1 MPTINPEVIPSNVKL
16 NVTNMKTI
24 FNGGGKGGAIIPKK
38 GGALARSGSGAL
50 STEKIFPVNDSDAL
64 VKRVAENEKKISLL
78 DFDPL
83 EKRVAANEKKIT
95 LLKNVLKAQKPFG
108 GNEDKLAE
116 INSTLQDIGNALAL
130 DFSNRISEQDAE
142 NKKKKKANEERK
154 RNLKEKSVEGIKGI
168 GKGIKGVAA
177 KVTSPFKNVFDKLIN
192 FVTLL
197 GAGIATNAAITWW
210 QNLDQK
216 WKDRIT
222 GTFNFLAK
230 HWKWIAAGVGV
241 FLLTKVIKKVRQ
253 LWKVIKFVG
262 KGFFKVLNGI
272 RKGAVAAFKGI
283 KSIFK
288 HGVKRAGKRALI
300 KTGMKTSTKVA
311 SKVTSKVATK
321 TATKVATKA
330 TTKAVGKSV
339 LKKIPFIGL
348 GAGLLFA
355 GQRALAGDWTGAG
368 LELAS
373 GAASMVPGVGTG
385 LSIAIDAG
393 TVARDIHRA
402 KNANEVPNLEVD
414 ETKVIVEDLP
424 PVKVPPPEKKV
435 PAPETTEVD
444 FISSI
449 NPLNEY
455 MTLTPALHGIV

>member
-1 MPTINPEVIPSNVKL
+1 VPTINPEVVPSNVKL

-24 FNGGGKGGAIIPKK
+24 FNGGGKGGAIVPKK
-38 GGALARSGSGAL
+38 GGGALARSGGAL
-50 STEKIFPVNDSDAL
+50 SSEKVFQLN
-64 VKRVAENEKKISLL
+64 

-116 INSTLQDIGNALAL
+116 INSTLQDIGNALSL
-130 DFSNRISEQDAE
+130 DFANRITEGKEA
-142 NKKKKKANEERK
+142 NKLRKKENEERK
-154 RNLKEKSVEGIKGI
+154 KNLAEKSVEGIKGA
-168 GKGIKGVAA
+168 GKKLGAGIKGVAA
-177 KVTSPFKNVFDKLIN
+177 SVVSPFKNVFDKLIS

-197 GAGIATNAAITWW
+197 GAGIAGNAAITWW

-230 HWKWIAAGVGV
+230 HWKWLAAGVGV
-241 FLLTKVIKKVRQ
+241 LLLTKVVKKVRQ
-253 LWKVIKFVG
+253 LWKLIKFVG
-262 KGFFKVLNGI
+262 KGFFKVLNGL

-402 KNANEVPNLEVD
+402 NNNPEVPDLAVD
-414 ETKVIVEDLP
+414 ETKVVVEDLP

>member
-1 MPTINPEVIPSNVKL
+1 
-16 NVTNMKTI
+16 MKTI
-24 FNGGGKGGAIIPKK
+24 FGGGGKGGAIVPKK
-38 GGALARSGSGAL
+38 GGAIARSGGAL
-50 STEKIFPVNDSDAL
+50 STEKVFQLN
-64 VKRVAENEKKISLL
+64 

-116 INSTLQDIGNALAL
+116 INSTLQDIGNALSL
-130 DFSNRISEQDAE
+130 DFANRITEGKEA
-142 NKKKKKANEERK
+142 NKLRKKENEERK
-154 RNLKEKSVEGIKGI
+154 KNLAEKSLEGIKGV
-168 GKGIKGVAA
+168 GKGLGAGIKGVAS
-177 KVTSPFKNVFDKLIN
+177 KVVSPFKNVFDKLIS

-197 GAGIATNAAITWW
+197 GAGIAGNAAITFW
-210 QNLDQK
+210 QNLDPK

-253 LWKVIKFVG
+253 LWKVIRFLG
-262 KGFFKVLNGI
+262 KGIVG
-272 RKGAVAAFKGI
+272 AFKAT

-288 HGVKRAGKRALI
+288 HGIKKAGKRAII
-300 KTGMKTSTKVA
+300 KAGGKSIFKSTSKKVA

-330 TTKAVGKSV
+330 TTKAIGKSV

-355 GQRALAGDWTGAG
+355 GQRALAGDFTGAG

-402 KNANEVPNLEVD
+402 KNANEVPDLTVD
-414 ETKVIVEDLP
+414 ETKVVVEDLP
-424 PVKVPPPEKKV
+424 PVKVKPPEKKV
-435 PAPETTEVD
+435 PLPESTEVAY
-444 FISSI
+444 ISSI
-449 NPLNEY
+449 NPFNEY
-455 MTLTPALHGIV
+455 MMLTPALHGIV

>member
-1 MPTINPEVIPSNVKL
+1 
-16 NVTNMKTI
+16 MKTI
-24 FNGGGKGGAIIPKK
+24 FNGGGKGGAIVPKK
-38 GGALARSGSGAL
+38 GGALARSGGAL
-50 STEKIFPVNDSDAL
+50 STEKIFPLN
-64 VKRVAENEKKISLL
+64 

-116 INSTLQDIGNALAL
+116 ISSTLEDIGNALSL
-130 DFSNRISEQDAE
+130 DFANRISEQDAE
-142 NKKKKKANEERK
+142 NKKRKKENEERK
-154 RNLKEKSVEGIKGI
+154 KNLKEKSIEGIKGA
-168 GKGIKGVAA
+168 GKGLGAGIKGVAA
-177 KVTSPFKNVFDKLIN
+177 KVASPFKNVFDKLIS

-197 GAGIATNAAITWW
+197 GAGIAGNAAITWW

-230 HWKWIAAGVGV
+230 HWKWLAAGVGV
-241 FLLTKVIKKVRQ
+241 LLLTKVVKKVRQ
-253 LWKVIKFVG
+253 LWKLIKFVG
-262 KGFFKVLNGI
+262 KGFFKVLNGL

-402 KNANEVPNLEVD
+402 NNNPEVPNLEVD

-424 PVKVPPPEKKV
+424 PVKASIPEKKV
-435 PAPETTEVD
+435 TLPESTEVAY
-444 FISSI
+444 ISSI

>member
-1 MPTINPEVIPSNVKL
+1 VPTINPEVVPSNVKL

-24 FNGGGKGGAIIPKK
+24 FNGGGKGGAIVPKK
-38 GGALARSGSGAL
+38 GGGALARSGGAL
-50 STEKIFPVNDSDAL
+50 SSEKVFQLN
-64 VKRVAENEKKISLL
+64 

-116 INSTLQDIGNALAL
+116 INSTLQDIGNALSL
-130 DFSNRISEQDAE
+130 DFANRITEGKEA
-142 NKKKKKANEERK
+142 NKLRKKENEERK
-154 RNLKEKSVEGIKGI
+154 KNLAEKSVEGIKGA
-168 GKGIKGVAA
+168 GKKLGAGIKGVAA
-177 KVTSPFKNVFDKLIN
+177 SVVSPFKNVFDKLIS

-197 GAGIATNAAITWW
+197 GAGIAGNAAITWW

-230 HWKWIAAGVGV
+230 HWKWLAAGVGV
-241 FLLTKVIKKVRQ
+241 LLLTKVVKKVRQ
-253 LWKVIKFVG
+253 LWKLIKFVG
-262 KGFFKVLNGI
+262 KGFFKVLNGL

-393 TVARDIHRA
+393 TVARDINRA
-402 KNANEVPNLEVD
+402 KNANEVPDLAVD

>member
-1 MPTINPEVIPSNVKL
+1 
-16 NVTNMKTI
+16 MKTI

-38 GGALARSGSGAL
+38 GGALARSGGAL
-50 STEKIFPVNDSDAL
+50 STEKIFPLNDSDAL
-64 VKRVAENEKKISLL
+64 AKRVAENEKKITLL

-130 DFSNRISEQDAE
+130 DFSNRITEGKES
-142 NKKKKKANEERK
+142 NKLRKKENEERN
-154 RNLKEKSVEGIKGI
+154 RSLKEKSIEKIKGVGI
-168 GKGIKGVAA
+168 GIKGVAA
-177 KVTSPFKNVFDKLIN
+177 KVISPFKNIFDKLIS

-197 GAGIATNAAITWW
+197 GAGIAANAAFTFWK
-210 QNLDQK
+210 NLDPV

-222 GTFNFLAK
+222 GVFNFLAK
-230 HWKWIAAGVGV
+230 HWKWLAAGVGV

-253 LWKVIKFVG
+253 LWKVIKFVS
-262 KGFFKVLNGI
+262 KGFFKVLNGL

-393 TVARDIHRA
+393 TVARDINRA

-414 ETKVIVEDLP
+414 ETKVVVEDLP
-424 PVKVPPPEKKV
+424 PVKVKPPEKNV
-435 PAPETTEVD
+435 PLPESTEVA

>member
-1 MPTINPEVIPSNVKL
+1 MPTINPEVVPSNVKL

-24 FNGGGKGGAIIPKK
+24 FNGGGKGGAIVPKK
-38 GGALARSGSGAL
+38 GGGALARSGGAL
-50 STEKIFPVNDSDAL
+50 SSEKVFQLN
-64 VKRVAENEKKISLL
+64 

-83 EKRVAANEKKIT
+83 EKRVAVNEKKIT

-116 INSTLQDIGNALAL
+116 INSTLQDIGNALSL
-130 DFSNRISEQDAE
+130 DFANRITEGKEA
-142 NKKKKKANEERK
+142 NKLRKKENEERK
-154 RNLKEKSVEGIKGI
+154 KNLAEKSVEGIKGA
-168 GKGIKGVAA
+168 GKKLGAGIKGVAA
-177 KVTSPFKNVFDKLIN
+177 SVVSPFKNVFDKLIS

-197 GAGIATNAAITWW
+197 GAGIAGNAAITWW

-230 HWKWIAAGVGV
+230 HWKWLAAGVGV
-241 FLLTKVIKKVRQ
+241 LLLTKVVKKVRQ
-253 LWKVIKFVG
+253 LWKLIKFVG
-262 KGFFKVLNGI
+262 KGFFKVLNGL

-402 KNANEVPNLEVD
+402 NNNPEVPDLAVD
-414 ETKVIVEDLP
+414 ETKVVVEDLP

>member
-1 MPTINPEVIPSNVKL
+1 
-16 NVTNMKTI
+16 MKTI
-24 FNGGGKGGAIIPKK
+24 FNGGGKGGAIVPKK
-38 GGALARSGSGAL
+38 GGALARGGGAL
-50 STEKIFPVNDSDAL
+50 STEKIFPLN
-64 VKRVAENEKKISLL
+64 

-116 INSTLQDIGNALAL
+116 INSTLQDIGNALSL
-130 DFSNRISEQDAE
+130 DFANRISEQDAE
-142 NKKKKKANEERK
+142 NKKRKKENEERK
-154 RNLKEKSVEGIKGI
+154 KSLKEKSIEGIKGA
-168 GKGIKGVAA
+168 GKGLGAGIKGVAS
-177 KVTSPFKNVFDKLIN
+177 KVTSPFKNVFDKLIS

-197 GAGIATNAAITWW
+197 GAGIAGNAAITWW
-210 QNLDQK
+210 QNLDPK
-216 WKDRIT
+216 WKERISN
-222 GTFNFLAK
+222 TFKFLAK

-253 LWKVIKFVG
+253 LWKVIRFLG
-262 KGFFKVLNGI
+262 KGIVG
-272 RKGAVAAFKGI
+272 AFKAT

-288 HGVKRAGKRALI
+288 HGIKKAGKRAII
-300 KTGMKTSTKVA
+300 KAGGKSIFKSTSKKVA

-321 TATKVATKA
+321 TATKVAAKA

-339 LKKIPFIGL
+339 LKKIPFVGL

-373 GAASMVPGVGTG
+373 GAASMVPGVGTA
-385 LSIAIDAG
+385 LSVAIDAG

-402 KNANEVPNLEVD
+402 NNNPEVPNLEVD
-414 ETKVIVEDLP
+414 ETKVVVEDLP
-424 PVKVPPPEKKV
+424 PVKAPIPEKKV
-435 PAPETTEVD
+435 PLPESTEVAY
-444 FISSI
+444 ISSI

>member
-1 MPTINPEVIPSNVKL
+1 MVLGVDISTSI
-16 NVTNMKTI
+16 TG
-24 FNGGGKGGAIIPKK
+24 FAIVADDQI
-38 GGALARSGSGAL
+38 
-50 STEKIFPVNDSDAL
+50 VYYDSIDL
-64 VKRVAENEKKISLL
+64 
-78 DFDPL
+78 
-83 EKRVAANEKKIT
+83 
-95 LLKNVLKAQKPFG
+95 
-108 GNEDKLAE
+108 
-116 INSTLQDIGNALAL
+116 
-130 DFSNRISEQDAE
+130 
-142 NKKKKKANEERK
+142 RK
-154 RNLKEKSVEGIKGI
+154 
-168 GKGIKGVAA
+168 
-177 KVTSPFKNVFDKLIN
+177 FKNVFDKLIS

-197 GAGIATNAAITWW
+197 GAGIAANASITWW
-210 QNLDQK
+210 QNLDPK

-230 HWKWIAAGVGV
+230 HWKWLAAGVGV
-241 FLLTKVIKKVRQ
+241 LLLTKVVKKVRQ
-253 LWKVIKFVG
+253 LWKLIKFVG
-262 KGFFKVLNGI
+262 KGFFKVLNGL
-272 RKGAVAAFKGI
+272 RKGAVAAFKGL

-288 HGVKRAGKRALI
+288 HGIKKAGKRAII
-300 KTGMKTSTKVA
+300 KAGGKSIFKSTSKKVA

-414 ETKVIVEDLP
+414 ETKVVVEDLP
-424 PVKVPPPEKKV
+424 PVKVKPPEKKF
-435 PAPETTEVD
+435 PLPESTEVD

>member
-1 MPTINPEVIPSNVKL
+1 
-16 NVTNMKTI
+16 MKTI
-24 FNGGGKGGAIIPKK
+24 FNGGGKGGAIVPKK
-38 GGALARSGSGAL
+38 GGGALARSGGAL
-50 STEKIFPVNDSDAL
+50 SSEKVFQLN
-64 VKRVAENEKKISLL
+64 

-116 INSTLQDIGNALAL
+116 INSTLQDIGNALSL
-130 DFSNRISEQDAE
+130 DFANRITEGKEA
-142 NKKKKKANEERK
+142 NKLRKKENEERK
-154 RNLKEKSVEGIKGI
+154 KNLAEKSVEGIKGA
-168 GKGIKGVAA
+168 GKKLGAGIKGVAA
-177 KVTSPFKNVFDKLIN
+177 SVVSPFKNVFDKLIS

-197 GAGIATNAAITWW
+197 GAGIAGNAAITWW

-230 HWKWIAAGVGV
+230 HWKWLAAGVGV
-241 FLLTKVIKKVRQ
+241 LLLTKVVKKVRQ
-253 LWKVIKFVG
+253 LWKLIKFVG
-262 KGFFKVLNGI
+262 KGFFKVLNGL

-402 KNANEVPNLEVD
+402 NNNPEVPDLAVD
-414 ETKVIVEDLP
+414 ETKVVVEDLP

>member
-1 MPTINPEVIPSNVKL
+1 
-16 NVTNMKTI
+16 MKTI
-24 FNGGGKGGAIIPKK
+24 FNGGGKGGAIVPKK
-38 GGALARSGSGAL
+38 GGSLVRSGGAL
-50 STEKIFPVNDSDAL
+50 STEKIFPLN
-64 VKRVAENEKKISLL
+64 

-116 INSTLQDIGNALAL
+116 ISSTLEDIGNALSL
-130 DFSNRISEQDAE
+130 DFANRISEQDAE
-142 NKKKKKANEERK
+142 NKKRKKENEERK
-154 RNLKEKSVEGIKGI
+154 KNLKEKSIEGIKGA
-168 GKGIKGVAA
+168 GKGLGVGIKGVAA
-177 KVTSPFKNVFDKLIN
+177 KVASPFKNVFDRLIS

-197 GAGIATNAAITWW
+197 GAGIAGNAAITWW
-210 QNLDQK
+210 QNLDPK

-253 LWKVIKFVG
+253 LWKVIRFLG
-262 KGFFKVLNGI
+262 KGIVG
-272 RKGAVAAFKGI
+272 AFKAT

-288 HGVKRAGKRALI
+288 HGIKKAGKRAII
-300 KTGMKTSTKVA
+300 KAGGKSIFKSTSKKVA

-402 KNANEVPNLEVD
+402 NNNPEVPDLAVD
-414 ETKVIVEDLP
+414 ETKVVVEDLP

>member
-1 MPTINPEVIPSNVKL
+1 
-16 NVTNMKTI
+16 MKTI

-38 GGALARSGSGAL
+38 GGALARSGGAL
-50 STEKIFPVNDSDAL
+50 STEKIFPLNDSDAL
-64 VKRVAENEKKISLL
+64 AKRVAENEKKITLL

-130 DFSNRISEQDAE
+130 DFSNRITEGKEE
-142 NKKKKKANEERK
+142 NKLRKKENEERN
-154 RNLKEKSVEGIKGI
+154 RSLKEKSIEGLKGI
-168 GKGIKGVAA
+168 GKGLGKGIKGVAA

-197 GAGIATNAAITWW
+197 GAGIAANAAFTFWK
-210 QNLDQK
+210 NLDPV

-222 GTFNFLAK
+222 GAFNFLAK
-230 HWKWIAAGVGV
+230 HWKWLAAGVGV
-241 FLLTKVIKKVRQ
+241 FLLAKVVKKVRQ
-253 LWKVIKFVG
+253 LWKVIKFVS
-262 KGFFKVLNGI
+262 KGFFKVLNGL

-330 TTKAVGKSV
+330 TTKAIGKSV

-393 TVARDIHRA
+393 TVARDINRA
-402 KNANEVPNLEVD
+402 KTANEVPNLEVD

-424 PVKVPPPEKKV
+424 PVKASIPEKKV

>member
-1 MPTINPEVIPSNVKL
+1 
-16 NVTNMKTI
+16 MKTI
-24 FNGGGKGGAIIPKK
+24 FNGGGKGGAIVPKK
-38 GGALARSGSGAL
+38 GGGALARSGGAL
-50 STEKIFPVNDSDAL
+50 SSEKVFQLN
-64 VKRVAENEKKISLL
+64 

-116 INSTLQDIGNALAL
+116 INSTLQDIGNALSL
-130 DFSNRISEQDAE
+130 DFANRITEGKEA
-142 NKKKKKANEERK
+142 NKLRKKENEERK
-154 RNLKEKSVEGIKGI
+154 KNLAEKSLEGIKGV
-168 GKGIKGVAA
+168 GKGLGAGIKGVAA
-177 KVTSPFKNVFDKLIN
+177 SVVSPFKNVFDKLIS

-197 GAGIATNAAITWW
+197 GAGIAGNAAVTFW
-210 QNLDQK
+210 QNLDSK
-216 WKDRIT
+216 WKDRIS
-222 GTFNFLAK
+222 GAFSFLAK
-230 HWKWIAAGVGV
+230 HWKWLAAGAGIL
-241 FLLTKVIKKVRQ
+241 LLTSVVGKVRQ
-253 LWKVIKFVG
+253 LWKLIKFVS

-330 TTKAVGKSV
+330 TTKAIGKSV

-355 GQRALAGDWTGAG
+355 GQRAMAGDFTGAG

-393 TVARDIHRA
+393 TVARDINRA

-424 PVKVPPPEKKV
+424 PVKASIPEKKV
-435 PAPETTEVD
+435 PAPESTEVD

>member
-1 MPTINPEVIPSNVKL
+1 MPTIKPEVVPSNVKL

-24 FNGGGKGGAIIPKK
+24 FNGGGKGGAIVPKK
-38 GGALARSGSGAL
+38 GGALARSGGAL
-50 STEKIFPVNDSDAL
+50 SSEKVFQLN
-64 VKRVAENEKKISLL
+64 

-116 INSTLQDIGNALAL
+116 ISSTLEDIGNALAL
-130 DFSNRISEQDAE
+130 DFSNRISEQNAE
-142 NKKKKKANEERK
+142 NKLKKKENEERK
-154 RNLKEKSVEGIKGI
+154 KNLAEKSLEGIKGV
-168 GKGIKGVAA
+168 GKGLGAGIKGVASS
-177 KVTSPFKNVFDKLIN
+177 VVSPFKSVFDKLLS
-192 FVTLL
+192 FVTIL
-197 GAGIATNAAITWW
+197 GAGIVGNAAITWW

-216 WKDRIT
+216 WKDRISN
-222 GTFNFLAK
+222 TFNFLAK
-230 HWKWIAAGVGV
+230 HWKWLAAGVGV
-241 FLLTKVIKKVRQ
+241 LLLTKVIKKVRQ
-253 LWKVIKFVG
+253 LWKVIKFVS
-262 KGFFKVLNGI
+262 KGFFKVLNGL

-321 TATKVATKA
+321 TATKVAAKA

-355 GQRALAGDWTGAG
+355 GQRAMAGDWTGAG

-402 KNANEVPNLEVD
+402 NNNPEVPNLEVD
-414 ETKVIVEDLP
+414 ETKVVVEDLP
-424 PVKVPPPEKKV
+424 PVKASIPEKKV
-435 PAPETTEVD
+435 TLPESTED
-444 FISSI
+444 AYISSI

-455 MTLTPALHGIV
+455 MSLTPALHGIV

>member
-1 MPTINPEVIPSNVKL
+1 
-16 NVTNMKTI
+16 MKTI
-24 FNGGGKGGAIIPKK
+24 FNGGGKGGAIVPKK
-38 GGALARSGSGAL
+38 GGALARGGGAL
-50 STEKIFPVNDSDAL
+50 STEKVFQLN
-64 VKRVAENEKKISLL
+64 

-95 LLKNVLKAQKPFG
+95 LLKNILKAQKPFG

-130 DFSNRISEQDAE
+130 DFSNRISEQDEE
-142 NKKKKKANEERK
+142 NKRRKKENEERK
-154 RNLKEKSVEGIKGI
+154 KNLKEKSIEGIKGA
-168 GKGIKGVAA
+168 GKKVGAGIKGVAA
-177 KVTSPFKNVFDKLIN
+177 SVVSPFAGIFDKLIS

-197 GAGIATNAAITWW
+197 GGGIAANASIAWW
-210 QNLDQK
+210 KNLDPK
-216 WKDRIT
+216 WKDRISN
-222 GTFNFLAK
+222 TFNFLAK
-230 HWKWIAAGVGV
+230 HWKWLAAGAGIL
-241 FLLTKVIKKVRQ
+241 LLTSVVGKIRQ
-253 LWKVIKFVG
+253 VWKLVKFVG
-262 KGFFKVLNGI
+262 KGFFKVLNGL

-288 HGVKRAGKRALI
+288 HGVKRAGNRALI

-424 PVKVPPPEKKV
+424 PVKVPIPEKKV
-435 PAPETTEVD
+435 PAPETTEVA

>member
-1 MPTINPEVIPSNVKL
+1 MPTINPEVVPSNVKL

-24 FNGGGKGGAIIPKK
+24 FNGGGKGGAIVPKK
-38 GGALARSGSGAL
+38 GGGALARSGGAL
-50 STEKIFPVNDSDAL
+50 SSEKVFQLN
-64 VKRVAENEKKISLL
+64 

-116 INSTLQDIGNALAL
+116 INSTLQDIGNALSL
-130 DFSNRISEQDAE
+130 DFANRITEGKEA
-142 NKKKKKANEERK
+142 NKLRKKENEERK
-154 RNLKEKSVEGIKGI
+154 KNLAEKSVEGIKGA
-168 GKGIKGVAA
+168 GKKLGAGIKGVAA
-177 KVTSPFKNVFDKLIN
+177 SVVSPFKNVFDKLIS

-197 GAGIATNAAITWW
+197 GAGIAGNAAITWW

-230 HWKWIAAGVGV
+230 HWKWLAAGVGV
-241 FLLTKVIKKVRQ
+241 LLLTKVVKKVRQ
-253 LWKVIKFVG
+253 LWKLIKFVG
-262 KGFFKVLNGI
+262 KGFFKVLNGL

-402 KNANEVPNLEVD
+402 NNNPEVPDLAVD
-414 ETKVIVEDLP
+414 ETKVVVEDLP

>member
-1 MPTINPEVIPSNVKL
+1 MPTINPEVLPSNVKL

-24 FNGGGKGGAIIPKK
+24 FGGGKGGAIIPKK
-38 GGALARSGSGAL
+38 GGALARSGGAL
-50 STEKIFPVNDSDAL
+50 SSEKVFQLN
-64 VKRVAENEKKISLL
+64 

-116 INSTLQDIGNALAL
+116 INSTLQDIGNALSL
-130 DFSNRISEQDAE
+130 DFANRITEGKEA
-142 NKKKKKANEERK
+142 NKLRKKENEERK
-154 RNLKEKSVEGIKGI
+154 KNLAEKSLEGIKGV
-168 GKGIKGVAA
+168 GKGLGAGIKGVAA
-177 KVTSPFKNVFDKLIN
+177 SVVSPFKNVFDKLIS

-197 GAGIATNAAITWW
+197 GAGIAGNAAVTFW
-210 QNLDQK
+210 QNLDSK
-216 WKDRIT
+216 WKDRIS
-222 GTFNFLAK
+222 GAFSFLAK
-230 HWKWIAAGVGV
+230 HWKWLAAGAGIL
-241 FLLTKVIKKVRQ
+241 LLTSVVGKVRQ
-253 LWKVIKFVG
+253 LWKLIKFVS

-321 TATKVATKA
+321 TATKVAAKGATKA
-330 TTKAVGKSV
+330 IGKSV

-393 TVARDIHRA
+393 TVARDINRA

-424 PVKVPPPEKKV
+424 PVKASIPEKKV

>member
-1 MPTINPEVIPSNVKL
+1 VPTINPEVLPSNVKL

-24 FNGGGKGGAIIPKK
+24 FGGGGKGGAIVPKK
-38 GGALARSGSGAL
+38 GGAIARSGGAL
-50 STEKIFPVNDSDAL
+50 STEKVFQLN
-64 VKRVAENEKKISLL
+64 

-116 INSTLQDIGNALAL
+116 INSTLQDIGNALSL
-130 DFSNRISEQDAE
+130 DFANRITEGKEA
-142 NKKKKKANEERK
+142 NKLRKKENEERK
-154 RNLKEKSVEGIKGI
+154 KNLAEKSLEGIKGV
-168 GKGIKGVAA
+168 GKGLGAGIKGVAS
-177 KVTSPFKNVFDKLIN
+177 KVVSPFKNVFDKLIS

-197 GAGIATNAAITWW
+197 GAGIAGNAAITFW
-210 QNLDQK
+210 QNLDPK

-253 LWKVIKFVG
+253 LWKVIRFLG
-262 KGFFKVLNGI
+262 KGIVG
-272 RKGAVAAFKGI
+272 AFKAT

-288 HGVKRAGKRALI
+288 HGIKKAGKRAII
-300 KTGMKTSTKVA
+300 KAGGKSIFKSTSKKVA

-330 TTKAVGKSV
+330 TTKAIGKSV

-355 GQRALAGDWTGAG
+355 GQRALAGDFTGAG

-402 KNANEVPNLEVD
+402 KNANEVPDLTVD
-414 ETKVIVEDLP
+414 ETKVVVEDLP
-424 PVKVPPPEKKV
+424 PVKVKPPEKKV
-435 PAPETTEVD
+435 PAPESTEVAY
-444 FISSI
+444 ISSI
-449 NPLNEY
+449 NPFNEY
-455 MTLTPALHGIV
+455 MMLTPALHGIV

>member
-1 MPTINPEVIPSNVKL
+1 
-16 NVTNMKTI
+16 MKTI
-24 FNGGGKGGAIIPKK
+24 FGGGGKGGAIVPKK
-38 GGALARSGSGAL
+38 GGAIARSGGAL
-50 STEKIFPVNDSDAL
+50 STEKVFQLN
-64 VKRVAENEKKISLL
+64 

-116 INSTLQDIGNALAL
+116 INSTLQDIGNALSL
-130 DFSNRISEQDAE
+130 DFANRITEGKEA
-142 NKKKKKANEERK
+142 NKLRKKENEERK
-154 RNLKEKSVEGIKGI
+154 KNLAEKSLEGIKGV
-168 GKGIKGVAA
+168 GKGLGAGIKGVAS
-177 KVTSPFKNVFDKLIN
+177 KVVSPFKNVFDKLIS

-197 GAGIATNAAITWW
+197 GAGIAGNAAITFW
-210 QNLDQK
+210 QNLDPK

-253 LWKVIKFVG
+253 LWKVIRFLG
-262 KGFFKVLNGI
+262 KGIVG
-272 RKGAVAAFKGI
+272 AFKAT

-288 HGVKRAGKRALI
+288 HGIKKAGKRAII
-300 KTGMKTSTKVA
+300 KAGGKSIFKSTSKKVA

-330 TTKAVGKSV
+330 TTKAIGKSV

-355 GQRALAGDWTGAG
+355 GQRALAGDFTGAG

-402 KNANEVPNLEVD
+402 KNANEVPDLTVD
-414 ETKVIVEDLP
+414 ETKVVVEDLP
-424 PVKVPPPEKKV
+424 PVKVKPPEKKV
-435 PAPETTEVD
+435 PAPESTEVAY
-444 FISSI
+444 ISSI
-449 NPLNEY
+449 NPFNEY
-455 MTLTPALHGIV
+455 MMLTPALHGIV

>member
-1 MPTINPEVIPSNVKL
+1 
-16 NVTNMKTI
+16 MKTI
-24 FNGGGKGGAIIPKK
+24 FGGGKGGAIIPKK
-38 GGALARSGSGAL
+38 GGALARSGGAL
-50 STEKIFPVNDSDAL
+50 SSEKVFQLN
-64 VKRVAENEKKISLL
+64 

-116 INSTLQDIGNALAL
+116 INSTLQDIGNALSL
-130 DFSNRISEQDAE
+130 DFANRITEGKEA
-142 NKKKKKANEERK
+142 NKLRKKENEERK
-154 RNLKEKSVEGIKGI
+154 KNLAEKSLEGIKGV
-168 GKGIKGVAA
+168 GKGLGAGIKGVAA
-177 KVTSPFKNVFDKLIN
+177 SVVSPFKNVFDKLIS

-197 GAGIATNAAITWW
+197 GAGIAGNAAVTFW
-210 QNLDQK
+210 QNLDSK
-216 WKDRIT
+216 WKDRIS
-222 GTFNFLAK
+222 GAFSFLAK
-230 HWKWIAAGVGV
+230 HWKWLAAGAGIL
-241 FLLTKVIKKVRQ
+241 LLTSVVGKVRQ
-253 LWKVIKFVG
+253 LWKLIKFVS

-321 TATKVATKA
+321 TATKVAAKGATKA
-330 TTKAVGKSV
+330 IGKSV

-355 GQRALAGDWTGAG
+355 GQRAMAGDWTGAG

-402 KNANEVPNLEVD
+402 NNNPEVPNLEVD
-414 ETKVIVEDLP
+414 ETKVVVEDLP
-424 PVKVPPPEKKV
+424 PVKASIPEKKV
-435 PAPETTEVD
+435 PLPESTEVAY
-444 FISSI
+444 ISSI

>member
-1 MPTINPEVIPSNVKL
+1 
-16 NVTNMKTI
+16 MKTI
-24 FNGGGKGGAIIPKK
+24 FNGGGKGGAIVPKK
-38 GGALARSGSGAL
+38 GGALARGGGAL
-50 STEKIFPVNDSDAL
+50 STEKVFQLN
-64 VKRVAENEKKISLL
+64 

-116 INSTLQDIGNALAL
+116 INSTLQDIGNALSL
-130 DFSNRISEQDAE
+130 DFANRISEQDAE
-142 NKKKKKANEERK
+142 NKKRKKENEERK
-154 RNLKEKSVEGIKGI
+154 KNLKEKSIEGIKGA
-168 GKGIKGVAA
+168 GKGLGAGIKGVAA
-177 KVTSPFKNVFDKLIN
+177 KVASPFKNVFDKLIS

-197 GAGIATNAAITWW
+197 GAGIAGNAAITWW
-210 QNLDQK
+210 QNLDPK

-253 LWKVIKFVG
+253 LWKVIKFVS
-262 KGFFKVLNGI
+262 KGFFKVLNGL
-272 RKGAVAAFKGI
+272 RKGAVAAFKGL

-288 HGVKRAGKRALI
+288 HGIKKAGKRAII
-300 KTGMKTSTKVA
+300 KAGGKSIFKSTSKKVA

-414 ETKVIVEDLP
+414 ETKVVVEDLP
-424 PVKVPPPEKKV
+424 PVKAPIPEKKV
-435 PAPETTEVD
+435 PLPESTEVAY
-444 FISSI
+444 ISSI

-455 MTLTPALHGIV
+455 MSLTPALHGIV

>member
-1 MPTINPEVIPSNVKL
+1 VPTINPEVLPSNVKL

-24 FNGGGKGGAIIPKK
+24 FGGGGKGGAIVPKK
-38 GGALARSGSGAL
+38 GGAIARSGGAL
-50 STEKIFPVNDSDAL
+50 STEKVFQLN
-64 VKRVAENEKKISLL
+64 

-116 INSTLQDIGNALAL
+116 INSTLQDIGNALSL
-130 DFSNRISEQDAE
+130 DFANRITEGKEA
-142 NKKKKKANEERK
+142 NKLRKKENEERK
-154 RNLKEKSVEGIKGI
+154 KNLAEKSLEGIKGV
-168 GKGIKGVAA
+168 GKGLGAGIKGVASS
-177 KVTSPFKNVFDKLIN
+177 VVSPFKNVFDKLIS

-197 GAGIATNAAITWW
+197 GAGIAGNAAVTFW
-210 QNLDQK
+210 QNLDPK

-253 LWKVIKFVG
+253 LWKVIKFVS
-262 KGFFKVLNGI
+262 KGFFKVLNGL

-288 HGVKRAGKRALI
+288 HGAKRAGKRALI

-330 TTKAVGKSV
+330 TTKAIGKSV

-355 GQRALAGDWTGAG
+355 GQRALAGDFTGAG

-402 KNANEVPNLEVD
+402 KNANEVPDLTVD
-414 ETKVIVEDLP
+414 ETKVVVEDLP
-424 PVKVPPPEKKV
+424 PVKVKPPEKKV
-435 PAPETTEVD
+435 PAPESTEVAY
-444 FISSI
+444 ISSI
-449 NPLNEY
+449 NPFNEY
-455 MTLTPALHGIV
+455 MMLTPALHGIV

>member
-1 MPTINPEVIPSNVKL
+1 MPTINPEVVPSNVKL
-16 NVTNMKTI
+16 NITNMKTI
-24 FNGGGKGGAIIPKK
+24 FNGGGKGGAIVPKK
-38 GGALARSGSGAL
+38 GGALARSGGAL
-50 STEKIFPVNDSDAL
+50 SSEKVFQLN
-64 VKRVAENEKKISLL
+64 

-116 INSTLQDIGNALAL
+116 INSTLQDIGNALSL
-130 DFSNRISEQDAE
+130 DFANRITEGKEA
-142 NKKKKKANEERK
+142 NKLRKKENEERK
-154 RNLKEKSVEGIKGI
+154 KNLAEKSVEGIKGA
-168 GKGIKGVAA
+168 GKKLGAGIKGVAA
-177 KVTSPFKNVFDKLIN
+177 SVVSPFKNVFDKLIS

-197 GAGIATNAAITWW
+197 GAGIAGNAAITWW
-210 QNLDQK
+210 QNLDSK

-241 FLLTKVIKKVRQ
+241 LLLTKVVKKVRQ
-253 LWKVIKFVG
+253 LWKLIKFVG
-262 KGFFKVLNGI
+262 KGFFKVLNGL

-424 PVKVPPPEKKV
+424 PIKASIPEKKV
-435 PAPETTEVD
+435 PLPESTEVAY
-444 FISSI
+444 ISSI

>member
-1 MPTINPEVIPSNVKL
+1 
-16 NVTNMKTI
+16 MKTI
-24 FNGGGKGGAIIPKK
+24 FGGGKGGAIIPKK
-38 GGALARSGSGAL
+38 GGALARSGGAL
-50 STEKIFPVNDSDAL
+50 SSEKVFQLN
-64 VKRVAENEKKISLL
+64 

-116 INSTLQDIGNALAL
+116 INSTLQDIGNALSL
-130 DFSNRISEQDAE
+130 DFANRITEGKEA
-142 NKKKKKANEERK
+142 NKLRKKENEERK
-154 RNLKEKSVEGIKGI
+154 KNLAEKSVEGIKGA
-168 GKGIKGVAA
+168 GKKLGAGIKGVAA
-177 KVTSPFKNVFDKLIN
+177 SVVSPFKNVFDKLIS

-197 GAGIATNAAITWW
+197 GAGIAGNAAITWW

-230 HWKWIAAGVGV
+230 HWKWLAAGVGV

-253 LWKVIKFVG
+253 LWKVIKFVS
-262 KGFFKVLNGI
+262 KGFFKVLNGL

-321 TATKVATKA
+321 TATKVAAKA

-393 TVARDIHRA
+393 TVARDINRA

-414 ETKVIVEDLP
+414 ETKVVVEDLP

>member
-1 MPTINPEVIPSNVKL
+1 
-16 NVTNMKTI
+16 MKTI

-38 GGALARSGSGAL
+38 GGALARSGGAL
-50 STEKIFPVNDSDAL
+50 STEKIFELN
-64 VKRVAENEKKISLL
+64 

-83 EKRVAANEKKIT
+83 EKRVAVNEKKIT

-116 INSTLQDIGNALAL
+116 INSTLQDIGNALSL
-130 DFSNRISEQDAE
+130 DFANRITEGKEA
-142 NKKKKKANEERK
+142 NKLRKKENEERK
-154 RNLKEKSVEGIKGI
+154 KNLAEKSLEGIKGA
-168 GKGIKGVAA
+168 GKKLGAGIKGVASS
-177 KVTSPFKNVFDKLIN
+177 VVSPFKNVFDKLIS

-197 GAGIATNAAITWW
+197 GAGIAGNAAITWW
-210 QNLDQK
+210 QNLDQT
-216 WKDRIT
+216 WKDRISN
-222 GTFNFLAK
+222 TFNFLAK
-230 HWKWIAAGVGV
+230 HWKWLAAGVGV

-253 LWKVIKFVG
+253 LWKVIKFVS
-262 KGFFKVLNGI
+262 KGFFKVLNGL

-355 GQRALAGDWTGAG
+355 GQRAMAGDWTGAG

-402 KNANEVPNLEVD
+402 NNNPEVPNLEVD
-414 ETKVIVEDLP
+414 ETKVVVEDLP
-424 PVKVPPPEKKV
+424 PVKASIPEKKV
-435 PAPETTEVD
+435 PLPESTEVA

>member
-1 MPTINPEVIPSNVKL
+1 
-16 NVTNMKTI
+16 MKTI
-24 FNGGGKGGAIIPKK
+24 FNGGGKGGAIVPKK
-38 GGALARSGSGAL
+38 GGGALARSGGAL
-50 STEKIFPVNDSDAL
+50 SSEKVFQLN
-64 VKRVAENEKKISLL
+64 

-116 INSTLQDIGNALAL
+116 INSTLQDIGNALSL
-130 DFSNRISEQDAE
+130 DFANRITEGKEA
-142 NKKKKKANEERK
+142 NKLRKKENEERK
-154 RNLKEKSVEGIKGI
+154 KNLAEKSVEGIKGA
-168 GKGIKGVAA
+168 GKKLGAGIKGVAA
-177 KVTSPFKNVFDKLIN
+177 SVVSPFKNVFDKLIS

-197 GAGIATNAAITWW
+197 GAGIAGNAAITWW

-230 HWKWIAAGVGV
+230 HWKWLAAGVGV
-241 FLLTKVIKKVRQ
+241 LLLTKVVKKVRQ
-253 LWKVIKFVG
+253 LWKLIKFVG
-262 KGFFKVLNGI
+262 KGFFKVLNGL

-393 TVARDIHRA
+393 TVARDINRA
-402 KNANEVPNLEVD
+402 KNANEVPDLAVD

>member
-1 MPTINPEVIPSNVKL
+1 VPTINPEVLPSNVKL

-24 FNGGGKGGAIIPKK
+24 FGGGGKGGAIVPKK
-38 GGALARSGSGAL
+38 GGAIARSGGAL
-50 STEKIFPVNDSDAL
+50 STEKVFQLN
-64 VKRVAENEKKISLL
+64 

-116 INSTLQDIGNALAL
+116 INSTIQDIGNALSL
-130 DFSNRISEQDAE
+130 DFANRISEQDAE
-142 NKKKKKANEERK
+142 NKLKKKENEERK
-154 RNLKEKSVEGIKGI
+154 KNLAEKSLEGIKGA
-168 GKGIKGVAA
+168 GKGLGAGIKGVAA
-177 KVTSPFKNVFDKLIN
+177 SVVSPFKNVFDRLIS

-197 GAGIATNAAITWW
+197 GAGIAGNAAVTFW
-210 QNLDQK
+210 QNLDPA
-216 WKDRIT
+216 WKDRIS
-222 GTFNFLAK
+222 GAFSFLAK
-230 HWKWIAAGVGV
+230 HWKWLAAGAGI
-241 FLLTKVIKKVRQ
+241 FLLSKVVKKVRQ
-253 LWKVIKFVG
+253 LFKVIRG
-262 KGFFKVLNGI
+262 LG
-272 RKGAVAAFKGI
+272 KGAVAAFKGL

-288 HGVKRAGKRALI
+288 HGIKKAGKRAII
-300 KTGMKTSTKVA
+300 KAGGKSIFKSTSKKVA

-321 TATKVATKA
+321 TATKVAAKGATKA
-330 TTKAVGKSV
+330 IGKSV

-355 GQRALAGDWTGAG
+355 GQRALAGDFTGAG

-393 TVARDIHRA
+393 TVARDINRA
-402 KNANEVPNLEVD
+402 KNANEVPDLTVD
-414 ETKVIVEDLP
+414 ETKVVVEDLP
-424 PVKVPPPEKKV
+424 PVKVKPPEKKV
-435 PAPETTEVD
+435 PAPESTEVT

>member
-1 MPTINPEVIPSNVKL
+1 
-16 NVTNMKTI
+16 MKTI
-24 FNGGGKGGAIIPKK
+24 FNGGGKGGAIVPKK
-38 GGALARSGSGAL
+38 GGGALARSGGAL
-50 STEKIFPVNDSDAL
+50 SSEKVFQLN
-64 VKRVAENEKKISLL
+64 

-116 INSTLQDIGNALAL
+116 INSTLQDIGNALSL
-130 DFSNRISEQDAE
+130 DFANRITEGKEA
-142 NKKKKKANEERK
+142 NKLRKKENEERK
-154 RNLKEKSVEGIKGI
+154 KNLAEKSVEGIKGA
-168 GKGIKGVAA
+168 GKKLGAGIKGVAA
-177 KVTSPFKNVFDKLIN
+177 SVVSPFKNVFDKLIS

-197 GAGIATNAAITWW
+197 GAGIAGNAAITWW

-230 HWKWIAAGVGV
+230 HWKWLAAGVGV
-241 FLLTKVIKKVRQ
+241 LLLTKVVKKVRQ
-253 LWKVIKFVG
+253 LWKLIKFVG
-262 KGFFKVLNGI
+262 KGFFKVLNGL

-321 TATKVATKA
+321 TATKVAAKA

-402 KNANEVPNLEVD
+402 NNNPEVPDLAVD
-414 ETKVIVEDLP
+414 ETKVVVEDLP

>member
-1 MPTINPEVIPSNVKL
+1 
-16 NVTNMKTI
+16 MKTI
-24 FNGGGKGGAIIPKK
+24 FNGGGKGGAIVPKK
-38 GGALARSGSGAL
+38 GGGALARSGGAL
-50 STEKIFPVNDSDAL
+50 SSEKVFQLN
-64 VKRVAENEKKISLL
+64 

-116 INSTLQDIGNALAL
+116 INSTLQDIGNALSL
-130 DFSNRISEQDAE
+130 DFANRITEGKEA
-142 NKKKKKANEERK
+142 NKLRKKENEERK
-154 RNLKEKSVEGIKGI
+154 KNLAEKSVEGIKGA
-168 GKGIKGVAA
+168 GKKLGAGIKGVAA
-177 KVTSPFKNVFDKLIN
+177 SVVSPFKNVFDKLIS

-197 GAGIATNAAITWW
+197 GAGIAGNAAITWW

-230 HWKWIAAGVGV
+230 HWKWLAAGVGV
-241 FLLTKVIKKVRQ
+241 LLLTKVVKKVRQ
-253 LWKVIKFVG
+253 LWKLIKFVG
-262 KGFFKVLNGI
+262 KGFFKVLNGL

-393 TVARDIHRA
+393 TVARDINRA

-414 ETKVIVEDLP
+414 ETKVVVEDLP
-424 PVKVPPPEKKV
+424 PVKASVPEKKV
-435 PAPETTEVD
+435 PLPESTEVAY
-444 FISSI
+444 ISSI

>member
-1 MPTINPEVIPSNVKL
+1 
-16 NVTNMKTI
+16 MKTI
-24 FNGGGKGGAIIPKK
+24 FGGGGKGGAIVPKK
-38 GGALARSGSGAL
+38 GGAIARSGGAL
-50 STEKIFPVNDSDAL
+50 STEKVFQLN
-64 VKRVAENEKKISLL
+64 

-116 INSTLQDIGNALAL
+116 INSTLQDIGNALSL
-130 DFSNRISEQDAE
+130 DFANRISEQDAE
-142 NKKKKKANEERK
+142 NKLKKKENEERK
-154 RNLKEKSVEGIKGI
+154 KNLAEKSLEGIKGA
-168 GKGIKGVAA
+168 GKKLGAGIKGVAA
-177 KVTSPFKNVFDKLIN
+177 SVVSPFKNVFDKLIS

-197 GAGIATNAAITWW
+197 GAGIAGNAAVTFW
-210 QNLDQK
+210 QNLDPA
-216 WKDRIT
+216 WKDRIS
-222 GTFNFLAK
+222 GAFSFLAK
-230 HWKWIAAGVGV
+230 HWKWLAAGAGI
-241 FLLTKVIKKVRQ
+241 FLLSKVVKKVRQ
-253 LWKVIKFVG
+253 LWKVIKFVS
-262 KGFFKVLNGI
+262 KGFFKVLNGL

-288 HGVKRAGKRALI
+288 HGVKRAGKRAII
-300 KTGMKTSTKVA
+300 KAGGKSIFKSTSKKVA

-321 TATKVATKA
+321 TATKVAAKGATKA
-330 TTKAVGKSV
+330 IGKSV

-355 GQRALAGDWTGAG
+355 GQRALAGDFTGAG

-393 TVARDIHRA
+393 TVARDINRA
-402 KNANEVPNLEVD
+402 KNANEVPDLAID
-414 ETKVIVEDLP
+414 ETKVVVEDLP
-424 PVKVPPPEKKV
+424 PVKASIPEKKV
-435 PAPETTEVD
+435 PAPESTEVA

>member
-1 MPTINPEVIPSNVKL
+1 VPTINPEVVPSNVKL

-24 FNGGGKGGAIIPKK
+24 FNGGGKGGAIVPKK
-38 GGALARSGSGAL
+38 GGALARSGGAL
-50 STEKIFPVNDSDAL
+50 STEKIFPLN
-64 VKRVAENEKKISLL
+64 

-116 INSTLQDIGNALAL
+116 ISSTLEDIGNALSL
-130 DFSNRISEQDAE
+130 DFANRISEQDAE
-142 NKKKKKANEERK
+142 NKKRKKENEERK
-154 RNLKEKSVEGIKGI
+154 KNLKEKSIEGIKGA
-168 GKGIKGVAA
+168 GKGLGAGIKGVAA
-177 KVTSPFKNVFDKLIN
+177 KVASPFKNVFDKLIS

-197 GAGIATNAAITWW
+197 GAGIAGNAAITWW
-210 QNLDQK
+210 QNLDPK

-253 LWKVIKFVG
+253 LWKVIRFLG
-262 KGFFKVLNGI
+262 KGIVG
-272 RKGAVAAFKGI
+272 AFKAT

-288 HGVKRAGKRALI
+288 HGIKKAGKRAII
-300 KTGMKTSTKVA
+300 KAGGKSIFKSTSKKVA

-402 KNANEVPNLEVD
+402 NNNPEVPNLEVD

-424 PVKVPPPEKKV
+424 PVKASIPEKKV
-435 PAPETTEVD
+435 TLPESTEVAY
-444 FISSI
+444 ISSI